1 MKYHFLILAFNE
13 EEFLE
18 KTFNELQEIIFEE
31 NLQDYIISIVDDCS
45 KDKTLEIANKI
56 KNKFKSNV
64 NIIKNIKNIGAANS
78 IKNYINSNEDGKLF
92 LISGDN
98 DLGRNMVRDLIKAS
112 KKADLVLGSY
122 INREKKGRFRAFLS
136 TTFNLIMCTIFDV
149 YAFYLQG
156 PAVWPIKHVKKIDI
170 SATGIAYASEV
181 HIKLLYSGIKFV
193 EITGYCNVGSI
204 KSTAVKLSSFV
215 DIFKTLVSL
224 IYEIKVKKKYNS
236 KSIRVQY

>member
-1 MKYHFLILAFNE
+1 MTSK
-13 EEFLE
+13 
-18 KTFNELQEIIFEE
+18 IIFKKIRFI
-31 NLQDYIISIVDDCS
+31 NIDTKNFDKYIIKKGLFVFPAGPALASIQ
-45 KDKTLEIANKI
+45 
-56 KNKFKSNV
+56 KSSQYYR
-64 NIIKNIKNIGAANS
+64 S
-78 IKNYINSNEDGKLF
+78 I
-92 LISGDN
+92 
-98 DLGRNMVRDLIKAS
+98 

-193 EITGYCNVGSI
+193 EITAS
-204 KSTAVKLSSFV
+204 KA
-215 DIFKTLVSL
+215 SL
-224 IYEIKVKKKYNS
+224 FIA
-236 KSIRVQY
+236 